1 MRRSR
6 WLLVLSFVVI
16 SSLLAWACG
25 GDEEEKPA
33 APTAPAATSPAD
45 ETPEA
50 VETPQAQEGDGE
62 FSDLADK
69 FAQSTFKA
77 TYTLGGEGGVTEGS
91 MTWYKKGDRLRMD
104 FEGEAE
110 GQQMSAIFIM
120 LPDKSY
126 LCTEI
131 PDIAEGG
138 SCYATTGTEG
148 EGVSEMAA
156 ELQGTLADP
165 DVEIVSTSS
174 RKIAGED
181 AKCYTVRLPEAEGE
195 SEICLSDDGAPL
207 STKET
212 VEGAGSSMEAI
223 EFSRDVSDSDF
234 EPPYP
239 VSEDITGTPT
249 GQ

>member
-33 APTAPAATSPAD
+33 APTAPAATSPAN

-50 VETPQAQEGDGE
+50 VETPQAQEENSE

-77 TYTLGGEGGVTEGS
+77 TYTLTGEGGAAEGS
-91 MTWYKKGDRLRMD
+91 MIWYKKGDRLRMD
-104 FEGEAE
+104 FEGETE
-110 GQQMSAIFIM
+110 GVQMTATFIM

-131 PDIAEGG
+131 PEIAEGG
-138 SCYATTGTEG
+138 GCFLASSSEG
-148 EGVSEMAA
+148 EGVSAMAA
-156 ELQGTLADP
+156 ELESTLADP
-165 DVEIVSTSS
+165 DVDIVSTSS
-174 RKIAGED
+174 REIAGQD
-181 AKCYTVRLPEAEGE
+181 VKCYTVRSPEIEGE
-195 SEICLSDDGAPL
+195 SEICLSEDGAPL
-207 STKET
+207 LTKET
-212 VEGAGSSMEAI
+212 VEGAETSMEATD
-223 EFSRDVSDSDF
+223 FSRDVSDSDF

-239 VSEDITGTPT
+239 ISEDISATPT
-249 GQ
+249 DQ